1 MRTMDTGPHDEDALC
16 TFKVTVESDGTQR
29 IVVLGEADLSVA
41 PEFGATLL
49 GALQARTGRVL
60 VDCAGLQYLDSS
72 GIRELLRAQA
82 TAAQLDVVFGVI
94 NPAPN
99 VRQVLELTDVE
110 TLIIEAP

>member
-1 MRTMDTGPHDEDALC
+1 MRTMDTGPHDDALC
-16 TFKVTVESDGTQR
+16 TFKITVEADGTQR
-29 IVVLGEADLSVA
+29 VFVIGEADLSVA
-41 PEFGATLL
+41 EAFGATLL
-49 GALQARTGRVL
+49 GALEARTGPVL
-60 VDCAGLQYLDSS
+60 VDCEALHYLDSS

-82 TAAQLDVVFGVI
+82 TAARLDLVFGVV